1 MTQREQTGFAL
12 IETILIL
19 VILVMIGG
27 VGYYVWHAKQS
38 TEATLQQNNAH
49 AGLQTKSS
57 APKIAQDPAIAS
69 WLEYKA
75 PSGHFSVHLADGW
88 DLNRCKGSDFLYTYG
103 SEHTQYKPGAKAR
116 VADIDCGSDGSAVG
130 LFISYYAKTVDS
142 SGKVQGEKTGTF
154 KTAQGVEVTAY
165 LYTKTTEE
173 DALGD
178 VPKGGKIYSYVAKKS
193 DAILV
198 YVYGI
203 GPTDPDSHA
212 VVEQSVKSFVFN

>member
-1 MTQREQTGFAL
+1 MNQRLIVVIFA
-12 IETILIL
+12 I
-19 VILVMIGG
+19 IGG
-27 VGYYVWHAKQS
+27 VGYYVWHAKQA
-38 TEATLQQNNAH
+38 TESAIQQSNANS
-49 AGLQTKSS
+49 GLLSKSA
-57 APKIAQDPAIAS
+57 APKIAQDPAIDS
-69 WLEYKA
+69 WLNYKV
-75 PSGHFSVHLADGW
+75 PSGHYSVYLADGW

-130 LFISYYAKTVDS
+130 LFVSYYAKSVDS
-142 SGKVQGEKTGTF
+142 SGKIQGEKTGTF

-173 DALGD
+173 DGLGD
-178 VPKGGKIYSYVAKKS
+178 VPKGGKIYSYVAKKN

-203 GPTDPDSHA
+203 GPTDSDNRA
-212 VVEQSVKSFVFN
+212 VVEKSVKSFVFY